1 VNGIPWPL
9 LPGDATFSRENVNPN
24 QEEHAMKLSSA
35 QIAQALD
42 NFEADVVPENNPVIP
57 QLTRLFG
64 EHTYFLDQTGLNI
77 VEPAGS
83 EQQDGREGPMG
94 VVVNIANWT
103 GEGSTSLVPHEPQTT
118 SVLVPL

>member
-1 VNGIPWPL
+1 
-9 LPGDATFSRENVNPN
+9 
-24 QEEHAMKLSSA
+24 MKLNSA

-77 VEPAGS
+77 VEPAGY
-83 EQQDGREGPMG
+83 EQDDGHDVPMG

-103 GEGSTSLVPHEPQTT
+103 GEGATSLVPHEPETT

>member
-1 VNGIPWPL
+1 
-9 LPGDATFSRENVNPN
+9 
-24 QEEHAMKLSSA
+24 MKLNSA

-77 VEPAGS
+77 VEPAGY
-83 EQQDGREGPMG
+83 EQEDGHDAPMG
-94 VVVNIANWT
+94 VVVNIADWT
-103 GEGSTSLVPHEPQTT
+103 GEGATSLVPHEPETT

>member
-1 VNGIPWPL
+1 
-9 LPGDATFSRENVNPN
+9 
-24 QEEHAMKLSSA
+24 MKLNSA

-64 EHTYFLDQTGLNI
+64 EHTYFLDQMGLNI
-77 VEPAGS
+77 VEPAGY
-83 EQQDGREGPMG
+83 EQEDGHDAPMG

-103 GEGSTSLVPHEPQTT
+103 GEGATSLVPHEPETT

>member
-1 VNGIPWPL
+1 
-9 LPGDATFSRENVNPN
+9 
-24 QEEHAMKLSSA
+24 MKLNSA

-77 VEPAGS
+77 VEPAGY
-83 EQQDGREGPMG
+83 EQDDGHDAPMG
-94 VVVNIANWT
+94 VVVNA
-103 GEGSTSLVPHEPQTT
+103 TSLVPHEPETT

>member
-1 VNGIPWPL
+1 
-9 LPGDATFSRENVNPN
+9 
-24 QEEHAMKLSSA
+24 MKLSSA
-35 QIAQALD
+35 QIAQTLD

-77 VEPAGS
+77 VEPAGY
-83 EQQDGREGPMG
+83 EQQDSHAPMG

-103 GEGSTSLVPHEPQTT
+103 GEDATSLVPHEPETT